1 MANPLD
7 QVASWPATA
16 AAGVVSAAGL
26 LASAGPAERPYRWAS
41 VTKLL
46 VALAALDAVQRGLF
60 DLDEPAGPPGSTIR
74 HLLSHASGLG
84 LNGDAILSRPGRQRI
99 YSNRGIEIVADNLA
113 ARSGQPFERLLAD
126 EICLPLGMT
135 GTRLEGSPAWG
146 AVGPLRDLMTLAIEL
161 VSPELVREDLLAEA
175 TQTAFPGLPGVLP
188 GFGRQPRCDWGLG
201 FEIRD
206 SKEPH
211 WTGSANSARTFGHF
225 GGSGS
230 FLWVDPEARIACA
243 SLADRDFGDWAK
255 QAWPRLS
262 DDVLASYAGADL
274 SSRSDCSGW
283 ACVRS
288 SRRQTSGCSRPPRQA
303 CGGRN
308 YPAGGADSRCSML
321 ASRSANGWSSRLT
334 ASASA
339 VATVPDAA
347 SPRPAAAAP
356 WPRPS
361 ARACQYSIPA
371 SEAVTV
377 RLARRSSAPRPRSIF
392 NYSERTRVLPVN

>member
-1 MANPLD
+1 MPEGKTKAVANPLD

-16 AAGVVSAAGL
+16 AAGVASAAGL
-26 LASAGPAERPYRWAS
+26 LESAGPAERPYRWAS

-46 VALAALDAVQRGLF
+46 VALAALDAVQRGLL

-74 HLLSHASGLG
+74 HLLSHVSGLG
-84 LNGDAILSRPGRQRI
+84 LDGDAILSRPGRQRI

-126 EICLPLGMT
+126 EICLPLGMA

-188 GFGRQPRCDWGLG
+188 GFGLQPLCDWGLG
-201 FEIRD
+201 FEIRG

-225 GGSGS
+225 GRSGS
-230 FLWVDPEARIACA
+230 FIWVDPQARIACA

-262 DDVLASYAGADL
+262 DDVLASYAGDDL
-274 SSRSDCSGW
+274 SGRTDHG
-283 ACVRS
+283 
-288 SRRQTSGCSRPPRQA
+288 TSQQPGSCRGELR
-303 CGGRN
+303 
-308 YPAGGADSRCSML
+308 
-321 ASRSANGWSSRLT
+321 
-334 ASASA
+334 
-339 VATVPDAA
+339 
-347 SPRPAAAAP
+347 
-356 WPRPS
+356 
-361 ARACQYSIPA
+361 
-371 SEAVTV
+371 
-377 RLARRSSAPRPRSIF
+377 ARRPLEELRAMQQQ
-392 NYSERTRVLPVN
+392 